1 MVPDSVKKVPRPTN
15 TVVVDTG
22 SKGARRYAVRCR
34 SGYSL
39 TVNNNPGPRNGEGM
53 LFVAVQAIV
62 LPLITI
68 LVHEMAKPLATLFRE
83 DSLRRILL

>member
-39 TVNNNPGPRNGEGM
+39 T
-53 LFVAVQAIV
+53 AVSYTHLT
-62 LPLITI
+62 LPTI
-68 LVHEMAKPLATLFRE
+68 A
-83 DSLRRILL
+83 